1 MTNCITRNYHAH
13 GGSEWVIGG
22 KLTFLPSASTP
33 ASPMIPYIADSEATT
48 VAALKDNF
56 NALLAALRTAGLM
69 AAAPEGEDA

>member
-1 MTNCITRNYHAH
+1 M
-13 GGSEWVIGG
+13 
-22 KLTFLPSASTP
+22 PSDSTP
-33 ASPMIPYIADSEATT
+33 ASPAMPYIADSEATT

>member
-1 MTNCITRNYHAH
+1 M
-13 GGSEWVIGG
+13 
-22 KLTFLPSASTP
+22 FDLPSAPTP
-33 ASPMIPYIADSEATT
+33 ASPTIPYIADSEATT